1 MKAFLAVL
9 LLLAFG
15 PPPASAAP
23 ASADPAAEYL
33 DRYFDFHPTRA
44 TAAGRHDLDEKL
56 EDLSI
61 ERRVAWRRFNRQ
73 AAEGFRNRLNDP
85 ATPFEDRL
93 DAELLLRQAEIEV
106 LDFETLRRPER
117 DPLFWTALAGEATIF
132 LLVREDL
139 PLADRLQRAAARAD
153 LVPRLA
159 GQAREALGGTAPSG
173 ISPEICQLAVHQ
185 ARASAELYRASFPK
199 AAEGQPDAL
208 KKRLRESGSRAA
220 AALDELALFLEG
232 LAKKASGTPRLG
244 ALYGERFR
252 TVAGIQEPV
261 SEVLARAEA
270 DLAAKRA
277 EAAAYGRSVWK
288 EIFPDLPDE
297 EEPPADDRALLRRL
311 FERVAADRARTTEE
325 FVADYRTLTDQAI
338 EFVRARKIM
347 TLPEPT
353 TLRLDRSP
361 AFFLGQAVGG
371 VYPAGPYAPE
381 AETLYY
387 LPTPPDTATPEQRDA
402 FFRDF
407 NHHFNVMIAPHEIIP
422 GHYTQLK
429 LAARHPRKV
438 RALFFDGVYVEGWGT
453 FCERLMLDLGWG
465 GPLDRL
471 AHLKKQMENIARTV
485 VDIRVH
491 TRDMPREEVLRY
503 VREEALQDEQ
513 FAGNMWVRA
522 ITSSPQLTFYHLGY
536 RQVMGLYEDVRT
548 ARGAGFDLRTF
559 MDGMMEMGPVPVAR
573 YREKMLPRTSTP
585 TAPRGTL
592 RAPSEKPPAPR

>member
-1 MKAFLAVL
+1 MKVHLAI
-9 LLLAFG
+9 LLLALAG
-15 PPPASAAP
+15 LPVRAA
-23 ASADPAAEYL
+23 AADPAAEYL
-33 DRYFDFHPTRA
+33 ERYFAFYPTRA

-56 EDLSI
+56 EDLSPA
-61 ERRVAWRRFNRQ
+61 RRREWSRYNRL
-73 AAEGFRNRLNDP
+73 AAEAFRKRLNDP

-106 LDFETLRRPER
+106 LEFETLRRPER
-117 DPLFWTALAGEATIF
+117 DPLFWTGLPWDSTIF

-139 PLADRLQRAAARAD
+139 PLTERLQRASLRAD

-159 GQAREALGGTAPSG
+159 RQAREALVATTPSG
-173 ISPEICQLAVHQ
+173 INPEICQLAGYQ
-185 ARASAELYRASFPK
+185 TRASAEIYRASFPK

-208 KKRLRESGSRAA
+208 KKRMGESGRRAA
-220 AALDELALFLEG
+220 AALDELAAFLEG
-232 LAKKASGTPRLG
+232 LAKKASGSPRLG
-244 ALYGERFR
+244 ALYAERFR
-252 TVAGIQEPV
+252 AVTGVQEPV
-261 SEVLARAEA
+261 DRVLARAET
-270 DLAAKRA
+270 DLVEKRT
-277 EAAAYGRSVWK
+277 EAAAYGRSVWTQ
-288 EIFPDLPDE
+288 IFPGTESPA
-297 EEPPADDRALLRRL
+297 PPADDRELLRRL
-311 FERVAADRARTTEE
+311 FERVAADRAKTTDE
-325 FVADYRTLTDQAI
+325 FVADYRTLTEQAI
-338 EFVRARKIM
+338 ELVRAKKIM

-353 TLRLDRSP
+353 TIHLDRSP

-371 VYPAGPYAPE
+371 VYPSGPYAPE

-387 LPTPPDTATPEQRDA
+387 LPTPPDTATPAERDA

-407 NHHFNVMIAPHEIIP
+407 NHHFNVMITPHEIIP

-438 RALFFDGVYVEGWGT
+438 RALFPDGVYVEGWGT

-491 TRDMPREEVLRY
+491 TRDMPREEVRRY

-513 FAGNMWVRA
+513 FAGNMWMRA

-536 RQVMGLYEDVRT
+536 RQVMGLYEDVRKE
-548 ARGAGFDLRTF
+548 RGTSFDLRTF
-559 MDGMMEMGPVPVAR
+559 MNGMMEMGPVPVEH
-573 YREKMLPRTSTP
+573 YRKKMLP
-585 TAPRGTL
+585 
-592 RAPSEKPPAPR
+592 